1 MKCLIFTLLVLF
13 AASIFAQTETAVLS
27 EPPPGKIK
35 MLPGYVHKIGRRTD
49 SIDGTISKEN
59 GIEIYYDIGWT
70 AGNYALGA
78 YKRNKQKLVWFRKQK
93 INGLKVMLTYLT
105 DGQIYATFPKTRAS
119 FMATVKTEAELA
131 DFLTMI
137 MTYGTRDKE

>member
-1 MKCLIFTLLVLF
+1 MKYLIFTILILF
-13 AASIFAQTETAVLS
+13 ASNSFAQTETAILT
-27 EPPPGKIK
+27 EPPPGNIK

-78 YKRNKQKLVWFRKQK
+78 YKRDKKKLVWFRKQK
-93 INGLKVMLTYLT
+93 NNGLKVMITYLT
-105 DGQIYATFPKTRAS
+105 NGQIYATFPKTRAS
-119 FMATVKTEAELA
+119 FMANVKTEAELT

-137 MTYGTRDKE
+137 MTYGARDKE